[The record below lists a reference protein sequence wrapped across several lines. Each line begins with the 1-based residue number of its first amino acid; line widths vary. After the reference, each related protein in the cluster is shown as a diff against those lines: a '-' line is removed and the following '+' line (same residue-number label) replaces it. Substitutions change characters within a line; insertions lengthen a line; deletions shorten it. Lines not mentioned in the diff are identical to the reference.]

1 MSNSQVLTT
10 RVSKD
15 IADQLDAVAT
25 RLDRPRAWV
34 IKRALENYLQE
45 QEEMAAFIQ
54 EGIDS
59 ADRGELIPHE
69 QVVAEMEQMIRDHQ
83 MRAIKAHDAAA

>member
-15 IADQLDAVAT
+15 IADQLDAVAA

-34 IKRALENYLQE
+34 IKRALENYLQK

-69 QVVAEMEQMIRDHQ
+69 QVVEWMEAKIAERSHQ
-83 MRAIKAHDAAA
+83 IAAE